1 MKKQIPIFM
10 ALFATLF
17 TFLTASAQGE
27 WKWAHYWSGTGGTS
41 SDLYN
46 NVTKTAFDEDGNIY
60 VFGLIGGQPT
70 YNGSPLMFINNP
82 QVYGSGKRSS
92 LLAKFDTLG
101 NMLWYKVV
109 KSSESHDC
117 FPYWMEVEDDK
128 VYISGDISLDFV
140 EDPSSVNSV
149 WLYYLDTLIT
159 GPQVHSIPADQ
170 RRPPYKTGRYT
181 YFATLDLDG
190 NLLDNH
196 FVASF
201 SRKIY
206 AGGVRA
212 EFGLCQPSL
221 GYSPFHVDSDGN
233 TFVYTSFDYTG
244 FESDPYTL
252 IVDGDTNRRYDIY
265 LPGTVDPY
273 GPALFTGMMY
283 KFSPSWEL
291 LYGKPMVDHTEGV
304 ATSWELLQ
312 DSVNSHYRLHI
323 DGMSFAEDNNMY
335 ISGHID
341 LDLIGGSGG
350 DLHQYPIHIYWD
362 STHYLSMQDIS
373 STDATSFIIKYD
385 TDGEVLWCNQL
396 YTTGSDNA
404 GAQNFAM
411 AAWKGSCYKDN
422 YVYITGFG
430 TKTGGNSQVYFDDE
444 SHPLLFYT
452 DNRPQTGFFVKYD
465 ASTGQYVN
473 QGIIP
478 AEIATPGQFPA
489 VVNNRVSSFANSN
502 YGSRI
507 YQWGIDGTYINE
519 ININSVNN
527 IDLPSTSIIV
537 DDIGNLLLG
546 FSTTSSG
553 SLGNGVSFGSPTG
566 SSSAVFALYHNPE
579 FTQPFVPDDS
589 VGIEDYLDRR
599 ERDIYISPNPTS
611 GPTSVHG
618 YMYGYQSIEL
628 YDLQGRKLAD
638 LVEAWQ
644 PSNASTMQPIPAF
657 DLSPYPAG
665 TYLVKINFERGVSV
679 VRKIVRN

>member
-1 MKKQIPIFM
+1 MKNQLS
-10 ALFATLF
+10 LFVATLATLF
-17 TFLTASAQGE
+17 SFLSASAQGE
-27 WKWAHYWSGTGGTS
+27 WKWANYWSGTGGS
-41 SDLYN
+41 SAN
-46 NVTKTAFDEDGNIY
+46 IFNTITRTAFDEEGNIY
-60 VFGLIGGQPT
+60 VLGEVGGQST
-70 YNGSPLMFINNP
+70 FNGLTFQFINNP
-82 QVYGSGKRSS
+82 QVFGSPDRTSM
-92 LLAKFDTLG
+92 LAKFDTLG
-101 NMLWYKVV
+101 NMLWYKIMKASTGSV
-109 KSSESHDC
+109 C
-117 FPYWMEVEDDK
+117 FAHWMEVKDGK
-128 VYISGDISLDFV
+128 VYMSGNCELDEV
-140 EDPSSVNSV
+140 DNIITMGGV
-149 WLYYLDTLIT
+149 WLYYFDTLIT
-159 GPQVHSIPADQ
+159 GQQVHAIPIEQ
-170 RRPPYKTGRYT
+170 RQPPYKAGRYT
-181 YFATLDLDG
+181 YFATFDLDG
-190 NLLDNH
+190 NLIDNH
-196 FVASF
+196 FVEAL
-201 SRKIY
+201 SRRIS
-206 AGGVRA
+206 AGGVRGQ
-212 EFGLCQPSL
+212 EYLCSGNGIGINPM
-221 GYSPFHVDSDGN
+221 HVDEDGN
-233 TFVYTSFDYTG
+233 TYVYTRLSYDG
-244 FESDPYTL
+244 LESDPYT
-252 IVDGDTNRRYDIY
+252 IIIDNDSNKTYDIY
-265 LPGTVDPY
+265 LPRSGW
-273 GPALFTGMMY
+273 GLNMGMKY
-283 KFSPSWEL
+283 KFSPNWEL
-291 LYGKPMVDHTEGV
+291 IYSKPMVDRTEGIAV
-304 ATSWELLQ
+304 SWELAG
-312 DSVNSHYRLHI
+312 DSVNPVYVLFLES
-323 DGMSFAEDNNMY
+323 MSFDEADNMY

-341 LDLIGGSGG
+341 LGLFADMGG

-396 YTTGSDNA
+396 YTTGSDNP

-489 VVNNRVSSFANSN
+489 VVNNRVFSFANSN

-566 SSSAVFALYHNPE
+566 SSSAVFALYYNPE
-579 FTQPFVPDDS
+579 FAQPFVPDDS
-589 VGIEDYLDRR
+589 VGIDEYYQNR

-657 DLSPYPAG
+657 DLSPYPSG

-679 VRKIVRN
+679 VRKVVKS

>member
-1 MKKQIPIFM
+1 MKNRLS
-10 ALFATLF
+10 LFVATLATLF
-17 TFLTASAQGE
+17 ITLTASAQGE
-27 WKWAHYWSGTGGTS
+27 WKWANYWSGTGGS
-41 SDLYN
+41 SAN
-46 NVTKTAFDEDGNIY
+46 IFNTITRTAFDEEGNIY
-60 VFGLIGGQPT
+60 VLGEVGGQST
-70 YNGSPLMFINNP
+70 FNGLTFQFINNP
-82 QVYGSGKRSS
+82 QVFGSPDRTSM
-92 LLAKFDTLG
+92 LAKFDTLG
-101 NMLWYKVV
+101 NMLWYKIMKASTGSV
-109 KSSESHDC
+109 C
-117 FPYWMEVEDDK
+117 FAHWMEVKDGK
-128 VYISGDISLDFV
+128 VYMSGNCELDEV
-140 EDPSSVNSV
+140 DNIITMGGV
-149 WLYYLDTLIT
+149 WLYYFDTLIT
-159 GPQVHSIPADQ
+159 GQQVHAIPIEQ
-170 RRPPYKTGRYT
+170 RQPPYKAGRYT
-181 YFATLDLDG
+181 YFATFDLDG
-190 NLLDNH
+190 NLIDNH
-196 FVASF
+196 FVEAL
-201 SRKIY
+201 SRRIS
-206 AGGVRA
+206 AGGVRGQ
-212 EFGLCQPSL
+212 EYLCSGNGIGINPM
-221 GYSPFHVDSDGN
+221 HVDEDGN
-233 TFVYTSFDYTG
+233 TYVYTRLSYDG
-244 FESDPYTL
+244 LESDPYT
-252 IVDGDTNRRYDIY
+252 IIIDNDSNKTYDIY
-265 LPGTVDPY
+265 LPRSGW
-273 GPALFTGMMY
+273 GLNMGMKY
-283 KFSPSWEL
+283 KFSPNWEL
-291 LYGKPMVDHTEGV
+291 IYSKPMVDRTEGIAV
-304 ATSWELLQ
+304 SWELAG
-312 DSVNSHYRLHI
+312 DSVNPVYVLFLES
-323 DGMSFAEDNNMY
+323 MSFDEADNMY

-341 LDLIGGSGG
+341 LGLFADMGG

-396 YTTGSDNA
+396 YTTGSDDA

-411 AAWKGSCYKDN
+411 AEWNGSCYKDN
-422 YVYITGFG
+422 HVYITGFG
-430 TKTGGNSQVYFDDE
+430 IKTGGNSQVYFDDE

-489 VVNNRVSSFANSN
+489 VVNNRVFSFANSN

-519 ININSVNN
+519 IDINSVNN

-589 VGIEDYLDRR
+589 VGIDEYYQNR

-657 DLSPYPAG
+657 DLSPYPSG
-665 TYLVKINFERGVSV
+665 TYLVKINFNRGVSV
-679 VRKIVRN
+679 VRKIVRS